1 MEYFKNYI
9 IGKERAIKDLLM
21 DQKFISGLGNI
32 YVNEILFFSG
42 IRPAKK
48 INKLKDSEIRKIVK
62 FSKKIISK
70 AIILGGSSIKDFS
83 SSSGKKGSFQQHF
96 SVYGKKGENCS
107 KLKCKG
113 MIKKIVI
120 ANRASF
126 FCSKCQK

>member
-1 MEYFKNYI
+1 
-9 IGKERAIKDLLM
+9 M

-42 IRPAKK
+42 VRPAKK
-48 INKLKDSEIRKIVK
+48 INKLKDFEIRKIVK

-96 SVYGKKGENCS
+96 SVYGKKNESCS
-107 KLKCKG
+107 NLKCKG
-113 MIKKIVI
+113 VIKKIVI